1 MTDQLLNDFYE
12 KIKESY
18 LSNNTNVQET
28 FTDMFG
34 NQVDINVKDWLEKK
48 DDVKQWINENY
59 DNPALNTLAI
69 MFGDNPAVY
78 GDFINQ
84 VVNNIK
90 DNLLANRSRE
100 NSLAIQ
106 EELDKESPD
115 KKNEESI

>member
-34 NQVDINVKDWLEKK
+34 NQVDIKVTDWLSKE
-48 DDVKQWINENY
+48 DDVKKWINENY
-59 DNPALNTLAI
+59 DSPALNTLAL
-69 MFGDNPAVY
+69 MYGNNSDVY
-78 GDFINQ
+78 GAFINQ

-90 DNLLANRSRE
+90 DSVLANRSRE

-106 EELDKESPD
+106 EELDKMEFLTD
-115 KKNEESI
+115 